1 MLFCDAHYIKAQHQY
16 YIACIKFNSLLPRGL
31 LFRNTSCTNIAYL
44 FKEKKILTEPS
55 EYILTYYLRTT
66 VKWFPCSS
74 PNFSGW
80 FL

>member
-1 MLFCDAHYIKAQHQY
+1 M
-16 YIACIKFNSLLPRGL
+16 GL
-31 LFRNTSCTNIAYL
+31 LFCNTSCTDIAYL

-55 EYILTYYLRTT
+55 KYLLTYYLRTT